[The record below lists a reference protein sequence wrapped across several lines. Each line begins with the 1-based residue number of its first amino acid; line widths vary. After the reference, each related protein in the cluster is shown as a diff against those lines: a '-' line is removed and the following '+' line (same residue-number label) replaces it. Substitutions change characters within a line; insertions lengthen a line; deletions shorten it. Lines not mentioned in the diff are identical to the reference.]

1 MALVMPAAG
10 EPYLMKPLATDEG
23 ARHPDRMALSQLQAV
38 VGGYIEAVYLRSAEG
53 ERIVMFVNEDGKRL
67 DLPLNLR
74 ATQLAH
80 EQHAIGPDDWIV
92 GDVVLC
98 TWAEAGA
105 DDPNDPDEDA

>member
-10 EPYLMKPLATDEG
+10 EPYLMKVIPTDDG
-23 ARHPDRMALSQLQAV
+23 GGGHPELSRLKQLQAV
-38 VGGYIEAVYLRSAEG
+38 VGGYIEAVYLRAEDG

-67 DLPLNLR
+67 DLPVNLR

-80 EQHAIGPDDWIV
+80 AQHAIGPDDWIV

-98 TWAEAGA
+98 SWAEAGG
-105 DDPNDPDEDA
+105 DEPDE